1 MSKLLSAC
9 RASRVPALVFS
20 LLAAAPAAWSADVI
34 TDWNAAAGLPT
45 ASTPAWL
52 QTGSALSLTA
62 GVLTL
67 STHSDA
73 ENVYFLQDSSVNPG
87 FSTLAGASI
96 EARLRYVSGSTSGDA
111 RDPAFIGFTQD
122 GNWGNALFIG
132 NGRIFIGNGTNT
144 RGATAGVDTSVFH
157 TYRIDLG
164 ATAGGSASFSVSVDG
179 LAVLSGSTYFSA
191 SDNGMGERIY
201 WGEGSSLAYGTTQW
215 QFVRDAAPVPEPATW
230 AMWTAGLLVAG
241 ARLRSRRGRRS

>member
-1 MSKLLSAC
+1 MSKLLSVC
-9 RASRVPALVFS
+9 RATRVPAFVFS
-20 LLAAAPAAWSADVI
+20 LLAAASAAWSADVI

-96 EARLRYVSGSTSGDA
+96 EVRMRYVSGSTSGDA
-111 RDPAFIGFTQD
+111 RDAGFVGFTQD

-132 NGRIFIGNGTNT
+132 NGRILIGSATNT
-144 RGATAGVDTSVFH
+144 RGATASVDTSAFH
-157 TYRIDLG
+157 TYRIDMG
-164 ATAGGSASFSVSVDG
+164 ASAGGSSSFIVSVDG
-179 LAVLSGSTYFSA
+179 LAVLSGSTYFSN
-191 SDNGMGERIY
+191 SDNGLGQRIY
-201 WGEGSSLAYGTTQW
+201 WGEGSSLAFGTTEW

-230 AMWTAGLLVAG
+230 AMWATGLLGAGL
-241 ARLRSRRGRRS
+241 RLRRRSV